1 MRGKSEAWLNQLG
14 SQQSG
19 VGIAVQAPE
28 QNQRHSGVGERLQ
41 IPPRDT
47 EVGWFCCFS
56 WHKKSNSWPRSCKCS
71 TTELGF

>member
-1 MRGKSEAWLNQLG
+1 MGKSEAWLNQLG

-41 IPPRDT
+41 ILPRDT
-47 EVGWFCCFS
+47 EVGVVLLF
-56 WHKKSNSWPRSCKCS
+56 
-71 TTELGF
+71 LMAQGI